1 VAIDRSYIEEDHSIV
16 ERRRLTRTK
25 ILHPGKILAQEETVY
40 SCVVHNLTGVGA
52 CIELDFKIEQL
63 PAAIA
68 FSFDN
73 FRTIRACKIVWREGH
88 FAGIEFE
95 SSPELP
101 QSQSRCKADTR

>member
-1 VAIDRSYIEEDHSIV
+1 
-16 ERRRLTRTK
+16 L
-25 ILHPGKILAQEETVY
+25 
-40 SCVVHNLTGVGA
+40 HNLTGLGA

-68 FSFDN
+68 FTFDN

-95 SSPELP
+95 RSPELP
-101 QSQSRCKADTR
+101 QSQSLQS